1 MNLEVLADAD
11 TVARRAAALIAAAGS
26 AVGQPRAAGSSWPS
40 AAATL
45 PGSCCV
51 PWQAKTSRGRA
62 SMWSRWTSEWPPL
75 DTRIET

>member
-1 MNLEVLADAD
+1 MDLEVLSDAD
-11 TVARRAAALIAAAGS
+11 TVARRAAALIAAAARQS
-26 AVGQPRAAGSSWPS
+26 SPRAAGSSWPS

-62 SMWSRWTSEWPPL
+62 CMWSRWTSAWPPR